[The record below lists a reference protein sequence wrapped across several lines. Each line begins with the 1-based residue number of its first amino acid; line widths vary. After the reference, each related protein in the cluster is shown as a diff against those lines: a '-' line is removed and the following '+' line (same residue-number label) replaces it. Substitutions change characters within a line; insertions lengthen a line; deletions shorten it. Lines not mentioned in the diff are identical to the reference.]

1 MFHCNK
7 NYGSQEIRLNDI
19 KRRREKKKTTFSSK
33 DKDWRRNLKK
43 DSHVLLTIRFAD
55 VDMLKQ
61 EI

>member
-33 DKDWRRNLKK
+33 DKDLRRNLKK

-55 VDMLKQ
+55 VDM
-61 EI
+61 